1 MSNFDSDLFNCDPTL
16 FAAKNS
22 PNSAKSNHIFP
33 GNGRVDRALILTK
46 LDSPMA
52 EVFFGEVI
60 VLFDLGHLQEETGCL
75 SCTKVQTLVP
85 SQKNSNPSK
94 NFETTFLSARVLP
107 LKKISVKLVHVWG
120 VRAQKYSKKEHFID
134 AESVRKNLSFFD

>member
-33 GNGRVDRALILTK
+33 GNGRGDRALILTK
-46 LDSPMA
+46 LYGPIA
-52 EVFFGEVI
+52 EVFFGGVI

-75 SCTKVQTLVP
+75 SCTK
-85 SQKNSNPSK
+85 SA
-94 NFETTFLSARVLP
+94 NFG
-107 LKKISVKLVHVWG
+107 SV
-120 VRAQKYSKKEHFID
+120 SKK
-134 AESVRKNLSFFD
+134 LQSFEKF